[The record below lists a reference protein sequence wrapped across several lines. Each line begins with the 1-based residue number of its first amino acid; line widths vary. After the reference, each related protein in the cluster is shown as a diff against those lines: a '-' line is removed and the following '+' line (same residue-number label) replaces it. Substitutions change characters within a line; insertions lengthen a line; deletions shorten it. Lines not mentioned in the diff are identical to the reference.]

1 MKYLPLIWSGLW
13 RKKTRTWLTLLSIV
27 VAFLLFGMLQGVNA
41 AFNRGVELANVDR
54 LIVTNRISITE
65 QLPYAYLAQI
75 QTVPGVK
82 VVTHSTWF
90 GGYYQDPKNFVFANP
105 VELDSYLEA
114 VPEIVTD
121 PDQVATWKRSR
132 TAALA
137 GKMVMD
143 KYGWKIGDRVSLHS
157 TIWPQRD
164 TGSMDWP
171 MDIVGVYTV
180 PEDLNNEQSVLFHY
194 DYFDEARQFGN
205 GSVGWYLL
213 SVNDPNQ
220 AANVAQAIDARFANS
235 PNETRTQSE
244 KEFSQSFLKQFGD
257 IQFIVTSILGA
268 VFFTLL
274 FLTGNTMMQ
283 SVRDRIPELAVLKT
297 VGFSDL
303 GVLMLVVV
311 ESLLL
316 CLVAAAIGLG
326 LSSLAFPTMKQIVG
340 EASLPTNVV
349 TEGLALA
356 VLLAILIA
364 LLPAMTARRLKIVD
378 ALAGR

>member
-121 PDQVATWKRSR
+121 PDQVAAWKRSR

-137 GKMVMD
+137 GKVVMD

-180 PEDLNNEQSVLFHY
+180 PEDPNNEQSVLFHY

-297 VGFSDL
+297 LGFSDL
-303 GVLMLVVV
+303 GVLALVVI

-326 LSSLAFPTMKQIVG
+326 LSSLAFPAMKQIVG
-340 EASLPTNVV
+340 EASLPLSV
-349 TEGLALA
+349 TLEGLVVAVVLA
-356 VLLAILIA
+356 VLIA
-364 LLPAMTARRLKIVD
+364 LLPGLTAQRLKIVD